1 MFSSPLNFYRMS
13 IEKKVADAILQRDQQ
28 ITLHNVRFDV
38 QQPTIATLI
47 EISELVAQLPETEG
61 QNPLAIMQDLKNCE
75 VVGKIFATLI
85 MGVKKRKWYDF
96 RYKSRKERLSN
107 WIVNNCTPNELCGLL
122 GEVMKLMQLA
132 DFFVLTAS
140 LRGTSLTRVAETT
153 TVYGR

>member
-1 MFSSPLNFYRMS
+1 MS
-13 IEKKVADAILQRDQQ
+13 IEKKVADAVLQREQQ
-28 ITLHNVRFDV
+28 LTLHGVKFNV

-47 EISELVAQLPETEG
+47 AVSELVAQLPETEAN
-61 QNPLAIMQDLKNCE
+61 NPLSVMQDLKNCE
-75 VVGKIFATLI
+75 VVGKVFATIIL
-85 MGVKKRKWYDF
+85 GVKKRKWYDF

-140 LRGTSLTRVAETT
+140 LTGTSLTRVAETT
-153 TVYGR
+153 TAFGR